1 MRRHGEAKRKRH
13 GHDEAPALHNCG
25 PSPTSVYRT
34 SPVGQL
40 HVLDLYREAQ
50 ACTLLTPHDRE
61 VFVPQQ
67 ANAPG
72 AGNTLGGDAPM
83 QTTPAM
89 VVQTVGAVLS
99 KLPRIDGVQPPS
111 LTEHDALEAIH
122 QLARRLQQLGRLV
135 PVHGLVSWMPRYG
148 GTNPP
153 LANVRTGQPLPW
165 LPPHSDEYDAAIQFA
180 WLLCAYSYAAPP
192 LVLFNR
198 APSLRYWRADG
209 ALQIRWLG
217 QAQGGV

>member
-1 MRRHGEAKRKRH
+1 MRRDHEANRTRQN
-13 GHDEAPALHNCG
+13 GDTVPALHNCG

-40 HVLDLYREAQ
+40 HALDLYREAQ
-50 ACTLLTPHDRE
+50 ASTLLTPHDRE
-61 VFVPQQ
+61 DFVPQQ

-72 AGNTLGGDAPM
+72 AGNTHGGDAPM
-83 QTTPAM
+83 QTTPAI

-99 KLPRIDGVQPPS
+99 KLPCVEGVQRPS
-111 LTEHDALEAIH
+111 FTEHDALEAIR
-122 QLARRLQQLGRLV
+122 QLGRRLQQLGRLV

-153 LANVRTGQPLPW
+153 LAHIRTGQPLPW
-165 LPPHSDEYDAAIQFA
+165 LPPHSDEYDAAIRFA

-217 QAQGGV
+217 QAQGGA